1 MLDIRLQQSIRCT
14 FAVVMILCASAVA
27 HAGERTITTSDQLL
41 DRINIEDMF
50 HDYYLI
56 VGNPDRSDISKF
68 WAKDGVFVLGENE
81 LVGVKAIQALYD
93 NTDGAPEGTL
103 ITLMGSPRISIDG
116 NKATAYFIYTSF
128 RSVDPQQAPVVFEQ
142 GQDHV
147 ELEKIDGVWMI
158 KRRSLTNYGIDITL
172 FQTAEP

>member
-1 MLDIRLQQSIRCT
+1 MSDIRFYQSIRCI
-14 FAVVMILCASAVA
+14 FVVLMILCAAAAA

-56 VGNPDRSDISKF
+56 VGSPDRSDISKF
-68 WAKDGVFVLGENE
+68 WAEDGVFVLGENE
-81 LVGVKAIQALYD
+81 IVGIKAIQSLYD

-103 ITLMGSPRISIDG
+103 ITLMGSPRIRIDG

-128 RSVDPQQAPVVFEQ
+128 RSVDPQQAPAVFEQ

-147 ELEKIDGVWMI
+147 ELEKINGVWMI
-158 KRRSLTNYGIDITL
+158 KRRSLENYGIDINV
-172 FQTAEP
+172 FQKAKQ

>member
-1 MLDIRLQQSIRCT
+1 MPDIRLYQSIRCI
-14 FAVVMILCASAVA
+14 FAILMILCASAIV
-27 HAGERTITTSDQLL
+27 HAGERTITTGDQLL

-56 VGNPDRSDISKF
+56 VGNLDRSDISKF
-68 WAKDGVFVLGENE
+68 WAEDGVFVMGGKEIA
-81 LVGVKAIQALYD
+81 GRKAIQALYN
-93 NTDGAPEGTL
+93 NTEGAPEGKL
-103 ITLMGSPRISIDG
+103 ITLMGSPRISING

-128 RSVDPQQAPVVFEQ
+128 RSVDPQKAPEVFEQ

-158 KRRSLTNYGIDITL
+158 KKRTLENYGLDIKVL
-172 FQTAEP
+172 QKAQQ

>member
-1 MLDIRLQQSIRCT
+1 MPYIRLHQLIRGT
-14 FAVVMILCASAVA
+14 VAVLMILFISTAA

-68 WAKDGVFVLGENE
+68 WAEDGVFILGEQKI
-81 LVGVKAIQALYD
+81 VGVKAIQELYN
-93 NTDGAPEGTL
+93 NTDGAPEGKL
-103 ITLMGSPRISIDG
+103 ITLMGSPRISING
-116 NKATAYFIYTSF
+116 SKATALFIYTTF
-128 RSVDPQQAPVVFEQ
+128 RSVDPQKAPAVFEQ

-158 KRRSLTNYGIDITL
+158 RKRSLENYGIDVKV
-172 FQTAEP
+172 FQKNK

>member
-1 MLDIRLQQSIRCT
+1 MLDIRLHQSIRCT
-14 FAVVMILCASAVA
+14 FAAVMILCASAVA
-27 HAGERTITTSDQLL
+27 LAGERTITAGDQLL

-56 VGNPDRSDISKF
+56 IGKQDRSDISKF
-68 WAKDGVFVLGENE
+68 WAEDGVFVLGDRKV
-81 LVGVKAIQALYD
+81 VGVKAIQALYD
-93 NTDGAPEGTL
+93 SADGAPEGTL
-103 ITLMGSPRISIDG
+103 ITLMNSPRISIDG

-128 RSVDPQQAPVVFEQ
+128 HSADPQKAPVVFEQ

-172 FQTAEP
+172 FKTAGQ

>member
-1 MLDIRLQQSIRCT
+1 MLAIRLHQSIRCT
-14 FAVVMILCASAVA
+14 FAVVMILCASAAA
-27 HAGERTITTSDQLL
+27 HAGERTITTGDQLL

-68 WAKDGVFVLGENE
+68 WAEDGVFVLGEKE
-81 LVGVKAIQALYD
+81 VVGLKAIQALYD
-93 NTDGAPEGTL
+93 NTDGAPEGKL

-128 RSVDPQQAPVVFEQ
+128 RSVDPQQAPAVFEQ

-147 ELEKIDGVWMI
+147 KLEKIDGVWMI
-158 KRRSLTNYGIDITL
+158 KRRSLENYGIDISAFKKTD
-172 FQTAEP
+172 P

>member
-1 MLDIRLQQSIRCT
+1 MPDIRLHQSIRCIL
-14 FAVVMILCASAVA
+14 AVLMILCASSVA

-56 VGNPDRSDISKF
+56 VGSPDRSDISKF
-68 WAKDGVFVLGENE
+68 WAEDGVFVLGEKK

-93 NTDGAPEGTL
+93 NTDGAPEGKL
-103 ITLMGSPRISIDG
+103 ITLMGSPRISIKG

-128 RSVDPQQAPVVFEQ
+128 RSVDPQKAPSVFEQ

-158 KRRSLTNYGIDITL
+158 KRRSLENYGLDITVL
-172 FQTAEP
+172 NTAEP

>member
-1 MLDIRLQQSIRCT
+1 MLAMRLHRSIRGT
-14 FAVVMILCASAVA
+14 FAVIMILCASAVA
-27 HAGERTITTSDQLL
+27 HAGERTITTSDHLL

-68 WAKDGVFVLGENE
+68 WSEDGVFVIGDKEV
-81 LVGVKAIQALYD
+81 VGVKAIQALYD
-93 NTDGAPEGTL
+93 NTEGAPEGTL
-103 ITLMGSPRISIDG
+103 ITLMGSPRIRIDG
-116 NKATAYFIYTSF
+116 NKATAHFIYTSF
-128 RSVDPQQAPVVFEQ
+128 RSVDPQRAPAVFEQ

-158 KRRSLTNYGIDITL
+158 KRRFLKNYGIDMTA
-172 FQTAEP
+172 FQKAGR

>member
-1 MLDIRLQQSIRCT
+1 MPDIRLHQLTRCT
-14 FAVVMILCASAVA
+14 FAVLMILCASAVA

-56 VGNPDRSDISKF
+56 IGKPDRSDISKF
-68 WAKDGVFVLGENE
+68 WAEDGVFVLGDKK
-81 LVGVKAIQALYD
+81 VIGVKAIQALYD
-93 NTDGAPEGTL
+93 NTDGAPEGKL

-128 RSVDPQQAPVVFEQ
+128 RSVDPEKAPAVFEQ
-142 GQDHV
+142 GEDHV
-147 ELEKIDGVWMI
+147 ELEKINGVWMI
-158 KRRSLTNYGIDITL
+158 KRRSLENYGIDIKVL
-172 FQTAEP
+172 QKAGS